1 MRDSEWILAVVDSF
15 YQKAKKDVLIGYH
28 FRVIKD
34 FDEHIPRIASFWDLQ
49 LLGKTERTLSQPFDV
64 ANLHLALKIK
74 KGEVGR
80 WLVLFRK
87 TLEDMTLSHPEMNEL
102 AKEWRNKLT
111 FFEALFLRLLSV
123 ENP

>member
-1 MRDSEWILAVVDSF
+1 MTKAEWIFSVVDSF
-15 YQKAKKDVLIGYH
+15 YQKAKTDVLIGYH
-28 FRVIKD
+28 FRVIED

-49 LLGKTERTLSQPFDV
+49 LLGSTERKITHPFDV
-64 ANLHLALKIK
+64 ANLHLALSIK

-87 TLEDMTLSHPEMNEL
+87 TLDEKVAEHPEMEDL
-102 AKEWRNKLT
+102 AQEWRRRLVH
-111 FFEALFLRLLSV
+111 FEGIFLRLFSV

>member
-1 MRDSEWILAVVDSF
+1 MTKPEWILAVVDSF
-15 YQKAKKDVLIGYH
+15 YEKAKTDVLIGYH
-28 FRVIKD
+28 FRNIKD

-49 LLGKTERTLSQPFDV
+49 LLGNTERKITHPFDV
-64 ANLHLALKIK
+64 ANLHLALMIK

-87 TLEDMTLSHPEMNEL
+87 TLDEMTTTHPEMNEL
-102 AKEWRNKLT
+102 AIEWRKRLVH
-111 FFEALFLRLLSV
+111 FEGIFLRLFSV

>member
-1 MRDSEWILAVVDSF
+1 MTKSDWILAVVDSF
-15 YQKAKKDVLIGYH
+15 YEKAKVDVLIGYH
-28 FRVIKD
+28 FRNIKD

-49 LLGKTERTLSQPFDV
+49 LLGKTGRKITHPFDV
-64 ANLHLALKIK
+64 ANLHLELKIK

-87 TLEDMTLSHPEMNEL
+87 TLDDLTNQHPEMKEL
-102 AKEWRNKLT
+102 SSLWRERLVH
-111 FFEALFLRLLSV
+111 FEGIFLRLFSV

>member
-1 MRDSEWILAVVDSF
+1 MTQAEWIFAVVDSF
-15 YQKAKKDVLIGYH
+15 YQKAKTDILIGYH
-28 FRVIKD
+28 FRVITD
-34 FDEHIPRIASFWDLQ
+34 FESHIPRIASFWDMQ
-49 LLGKTERTLSQPFDV
+49 LLGKTERPLSHPFDV

-87 TLEDMTLSHPEMNEL
+87 TLEEMTALHPEMKDL
-102 AKEWRNKLT
+102 AKDWRDKLV
-111 FFEALFLRLLSV
+111 FFEVLFLRLFSV

>member
-1 MRDSEWILAVVDSF
+1 MTNHEWILAVVDSF
-15 YQKAKKDVLIGYH
+15 YQKAKNDVLIGYH

-34 FDEHIPRIASFWDLQ
+34 FDEHIPRIATFWDLQ
-49 LLGKTERTLSQPFDV
+49 LLGKTERPLSHPFDI
-64 ANLHLALKIK
+64 ANLHLALSIK

-87 TLEDMTLSHPEMNEL
+87 TLEEMTASHPEMNDL

-111 FFEALFLRLLSV
+111 FFEAIFLRLFSV